1 MQQLKDLMSRDVKVI
16 SLTIRR
22 NAVMDEGTRRPLTR
36 IKSRPESR
44 CRLLQSRVHL
54 TRTKLSSRLYRTSSA
69 P

>member
-1 MQQLKDLMSRDVKVI
+1 
-16 SLTIRR
+16 
-22 NAVMDEGTRRPLTR
+22 MDEGTRRPLTR

-54 TRTKLSSRLYRTSSA
+54 TRTKLSSRLLLLGGVADFLQSRLVNYVRWQTDDGMHT